1 MFVLDCSVVLAW
13 TMPDEESEYADQVL
27 DLLIDQQAIV
37 PSLWH
42 LEIMNVLLM
51 AEKRGRIVAD
61 KIPVVLETIGQL
73 NIETDRKDIEISENN
88 FFLFAQQHEI
98 TSYDATYLYL
108 AQRENLLL
116 ATLDKKMKSIAKQL
130 GCYLEQKN
138 TKQL

>member
-98 TSYDATYLYL
+98 TSYDATYL
-108 AQRENLLL
+108 
-116 ATLDKKMKSIAKQL
+116 
-130 GCYLEQKN
+130 
-138 TKQL
+138 

>member
-130 GCYLEQKN
+130 GCYLEQKS